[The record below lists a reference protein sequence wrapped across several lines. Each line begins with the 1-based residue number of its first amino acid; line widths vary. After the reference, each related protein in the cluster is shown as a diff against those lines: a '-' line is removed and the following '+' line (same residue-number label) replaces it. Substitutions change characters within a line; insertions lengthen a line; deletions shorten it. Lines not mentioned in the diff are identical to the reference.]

1 MIVNPVRVRFAPSP
15 TGSPHI
21 GNIRTALYDWLL
33 RRRYGG
39 SFILRI
45 EDTDRA
51 RYVPGSLDELLESL
65 EWLGLEWDEGPRVGG
80 PVGPYF
86 QSERLE
92 IYQTHAKQLLDQ
104 GKAYRCFCTP
114 ERLAEMR
121 KEQEARKEGTGY
133 DGQCLRLSPEEVARR
148 MDEGEP
154 SVVRFKVPR
163 DGQTTFMD
171 VVRGGIT
178 FDNCLLDDF
187 VLVKSDGYP
196 TYQFANVVDDH
207 FMRVTHVIRSE
218 EWISSTPKHVL
229 LYKAF
234 GWKPPEFA
242 HPPLI
247 LGPDRSKLSKRHGAV
262 AFLEFKERGFLPE
275 AMINYLAL
283 VGWTPG
289 IEQEIFTVQ
298 ELIERFSLEGIVNH
312 PVIFDI
318 QKLEW
323 MNGVYIRECD
333 LDRLTELCVPY
344 LQRTELVS
352 ECPSDED
359 LVYIREVI
367 ALEQERMKVLS
378 DIVELARFFF
388 EEEPE
393 YDEKGVS
400 KWLGK
405 EHVPELLRTLIAR
418 LRELSEFGIEGIE
431 MVVREVGE
439 EMGVSGGQV
448 IHPLRM
454 AVTGR
459 MVGPGLFET
468 MSVLGRDRVLARLNR
483 TLDMLSEVQAD

>member
-1 MIVNPVRVRFAPSP
+1 MDNVRVRFAPSP

-21 GNIRTALYDWLL
+21 GNIRTAVYDWLL
-33 RRRYGG
+33 RQRFGG
-39 SFILRI
+39 SFVVRI

-51 RYVPGSLDELLESL
+51 RYVAGSLEELLKSL
-65 EWLGLEWDEGPRVGG
+65 RWLGLSWDEGPEVGG
-80 PVGPYF
+80 AFGPYC

-92 IYQTHAKQLLDQ
+92 IYEEHASRLLDQ
-104 GKAYRCFCTP
+104 GSAYHCFCPP

-121 KEQEARKEGTGY
+121 KEQEARKAPTGY
-133 DGQCLRLSPEEVARR
+133 DRSCLALAPEEVARR
-148 MDEGEP
+148 RLEGIP
-154 SVVRFKVPR
+154 CVVRFKVPL
-163 DGQTTFMD
+163 DGKTSFTD
-171 VVRGGIT
+171 AVRGDIT
-178 FDNCLLDDF
+178 FENRLLDDF

-207 FMRVTHVIRSE
+207 LMEITHVIRSE

-229 LYKAF
+229 LYQAL
-234 GWKPPEFA
+234 GWTPPVFA

-275 AMINYLAL
+275 AMMNYLTL
-283 VGWTPG
+283 LGWSPG
-289 IEQEIFTVQ
+289 TDEELFPVQ

-333 LDRLTELCVPY
+333 PGRLTDLCVPY
-344 LQRTELVS
+344 LRAGALVS
-352 ECPSDED
+352 ESLSPED
-359 LVYIREVI
+359 FAYVRSVI

-378 DIVELARFFF
+378 EIVELTRFFF

-400 KWLGK
+400 KWLGR
-405 EHVPELLRTLIAR
+405 EYVPDLLGRLISLLGKLPDFA
-418 LRELSEFGIEGIE
+418 LEGIE
-431 MVVREVGE
+431 AAVRETGE
-439 EMGVSGGQV
+439 EMGLSGGQV
-448 IHPLRM
+448 IHPVRM

-459 MVGPGLFET
+459 TAGPGLFET
-468 MSVLGRDRVLARLNR
+468 MVVLGKDRCIRRLNR
-483 TLDMLSEVQAD
+483 TLEMLSEVQAD